1 MAAADNTTTPP
12 PLHGYRTVAEQPHSS
27 SSSSE
32 DPHSQAVRVVRSISP
47 SIYGDETDS
56 VLHEQAVS
64 RTTRLVDASSRQS
77 PPLNVKYEAKEQK
90 NQAAEEEEEEVAG
103 GPDWEEDDDE
113 DDDARSDFYGA
124 ESVVSHVTRATLP
137 EYEDALAMS
146 ALPPPVP
153 AIPSR
158 FLTPLQTGAAAAAV
172 NNTLQGA
179 ISVTTTD
186 PPPLFRTEVREEH
199 EQDFHGFRPRQ
210 TTLASA
216 CLCALLRVIA
226 KK

>member
-1 MAAADNTTTPP
+1 MTPSSLGTTTAAA
-12 PLHGYRTVAEQPHSS
+12 GSY
-27 SSSSE
+27 SSE
-32 DPHSQAVRVVRSISP
+32 DPHAANGIRSISP
-47 SIYGDETDS
+47 SIYDGETES
-56 VLHEQAVS
+56 IFTEAAAFPARAQPSHSL
-64 RTTRLVDASSRQS
+64 
-77 PPLNVKYEAKEQK
+77 PLKVNYEEG
-90 NQAAEEEEEEVAG
+90 EEEEEEEG
-103 GPDWEEDDDE
+103 ESPDWDDE
-113 DDDARSDFYGA
+113 DDARSDFYDA

-226 KK
+226 EK